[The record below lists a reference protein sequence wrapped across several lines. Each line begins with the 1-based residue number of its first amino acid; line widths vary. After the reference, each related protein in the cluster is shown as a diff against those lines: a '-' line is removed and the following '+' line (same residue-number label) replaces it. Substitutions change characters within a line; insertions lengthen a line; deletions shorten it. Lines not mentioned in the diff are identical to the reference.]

1 MRTLTETRE
10 ELAMPETIKIS
21 DPEPGVVVV
30 AFNRPDVAN
39 ALSTKMG
46 EELRDAWRAIAAR
59 ADVRCV
65 ILTGEGKHFQ
75 AGADL
80 KERNG
85 MTDEAWAAQHVV
97 FEDMV
102 AAQLAVPVP
111 VIAAVNGAAM
121 GGGCEM
127 TLACDFAYAAE
138 GARFGLPEANLGIL
152 PGLGGG
158 PLLVRAVGPRRALE
172 LIATAQPFSA
182 EQAAEWGIVNG
193 VVPGPELLPRVLEVA
208 KTIAARAPLSVRGA
222 KQIVHKGQDLDL
234 PQAMN
239 FELEI
244 YNKLFTSQDRREGV
258 AAFNEKRSPN
268 FEGR

>member
-1 MRTLTETRE
+1 M
-10 ELAMPETIKIS
+10 AYETIKVVEA
-21 DPEPGVVVV
+21 EPGVKVI
-30 AFNRPDVAN
+30 AFNRPEVAN

-46 EELRDAWRAIAAR
+46 RELLEVWSGLANDHGL
-59 ADVRCV
+59 RCV
-65 ILTGEGKHFQ
+65 ILRGEGKHFQ

-85 MTDEAWAAQHVV
+85 MSDDEWADQHHL
-97 FEDMV
+97 FEAMIR
-102 AAQLAVPVP
+102 AQLACPVP
-111 VIAAVNGAAM
+111 VIAAVHGAAM

-172 LIATAQPFSA
+172 LITTAQPFSA
-182 EQAAEWGIVNG
+182 EEALEWGLVNG
-193 VVPGPELLPRVLEVA
+193 IAPGPELLPRVLEVA
-208 KTIAARAPLSVRGA
+208 RAIAARAPLSVRGA
-222 KQIVHKGQDLDL
+222 KQIVRRSQDLDL
-234 PQAMN
+234 PHAMN

-244 YNKLFTSQDRREGV
+244 YNRLFTTHDRREGV
-258 AAFNEKRSPN
+258 AAFNEKRAPT